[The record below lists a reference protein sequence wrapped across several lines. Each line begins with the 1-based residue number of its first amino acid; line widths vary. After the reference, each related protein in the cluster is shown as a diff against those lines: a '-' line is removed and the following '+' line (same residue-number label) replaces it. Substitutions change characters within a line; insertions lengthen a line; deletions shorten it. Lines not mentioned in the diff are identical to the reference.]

1 MEVQAL
7 NRKDSIKQVAR
18 KLFRKKGYAATSMR
32 DLARE
37 VGIEP
42 ASLYNHIPS
51 KEAILQEI
59 CFQMADAFF
68 AELNKIDPFQ
78 ASSEKA
84 LREAIR
90 SHIEVIVQNLD
101 ASKVFFTEWRFLS
114 DPELT
119 NFKYLRRN
127 YEAGFR
133 RILEVGQGKGEFHF
147 PDLKLTLFTIF
158 SALNATYDIYNPK
171 SGYNADQ
178 IALEIG
184 DIIINGIKTN

>member
-1 MEVQAL
+1 METQIRS
-7 NRKDSIKQVAR
+7 RKDSIRQFAR
-18 KLFRKKGYAATSMR
+18 KLFREKGYAATSMR
-32 DLARE
+32 DLAKE

-51 KEAILQEI
+51 KEAILHEI

-68 AELNKIDPFQ
+68 EALEKIDPFQ

-84 LREAIR
+84 LREAIH

-101 ASKVFFTEWRFLS
+101 ASQVFFTEWRFLS
-114 DPELT
+114 EPELS
-119 NFKYLRRN
+119 NFKSLRRN

-133 RILEVGQGKGEFHF
+133 RILEVGQGKGEFDF

-158 SALNATYDIYNPK
+158 SALNATYDLYKPK

-184 DIIINGIKTN
+184 DIIIHGIKKP